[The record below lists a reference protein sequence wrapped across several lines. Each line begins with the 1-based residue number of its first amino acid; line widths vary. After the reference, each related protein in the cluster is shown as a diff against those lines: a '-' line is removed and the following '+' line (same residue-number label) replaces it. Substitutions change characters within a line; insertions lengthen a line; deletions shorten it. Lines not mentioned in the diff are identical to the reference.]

1 MLIYFWEADWYLYV
15 LGKKYHLESCAP
27 VVDNN
32 MLQGREMKVQIDLH
46 AV

>member
-1 MLIYFWEADWYLYV
+1 MLISEKQIGYLYV
-15 LGKKYHLESCAP
+15 LGKTYHLESCAP

-32 MLQGREMKVQIDLH
+32 MLQRREMMLQIDLH